1 MRALLVLCFVAAA
14 FAAPHTE
21 EQSQENDLLT
31 GFREFRHYEYR
42 YESEALTGTQ
52 TPQNSSQSGVRI
64 RADVVLSVQPGR
76 QVRMD
81 LMDVRLYESNT
92 GEPNQVQWQRS
103 PNSNDFARDLQQNAV
118 WFRYQSGRVQDI
130 RPSQDEQQWV
140 LNIKRG
146 ILSQF
151 NFNLIQRQGNYSV
164 QETDV
169 VGDCRVNYTVRADGE
184 QDEMQIR
191 RSRDF
196 SQCSQRAVI
205 SNCTLFGNR
214 SPNTEDLRNSTSQTN
229 VTLSN
234 LNINKRSGSQE
245 TRSSQQQQQQ
255 NFIVSQ
261 VQTREQHVISLY
273 NQQNQQSQQT
283 REQSQQTGQQNQQ
296 TGAVT
301 TNIQQTLRLRRVSE
315 GDSNLRPADL
325 QQRPT
330 TSLVF
335 QPIQDQQEIRRNIT
349 RRSQTTETRQ
359 EVQEQLQQW
368 TQSQQAQ
375 QGIQQ
380 RQQENERRQQ
390 EVRSQSRSQ
399 EQQQQLQQLQQQQQ
413 RFEQEQEQQEQQQT
427 LALLNIVRTL
437 RECSQNTLRK
447 VYTDFVQQEQFRQPI
462 QQALSHVSTQAG
474 VQLMTEQIQT
484 GEVSEQQAQNFLR
497 GIAML
502 QRPIRQNLDGILF
515 ILRQRSQSQQVR
527 EQALLTL
534 GSLVNTYI
542 TQNNVNENAA
552 PTEVRQARH
561 VLVSELQRG
570 QQTGSEREVQIAL
583 KAIGNAGLPS
593 TIPQLMQVAR
603 NTQRSNGTRQVAIY
617 AMWRVDR
624 QQITQQNQE
633 QLSQIFNTQENG
645 VEVRTAAFVLLMET
659 CNSQQCVNRIVS
671 RLQRESDPQVAS
683 FCSSYLTQMAQN
695 GRTNPQTQQ
704 QSRIAQQTLEMIANQ
719 TVSEFSQQFNGS
731 RAIMYDTG
739 YNSTAGSR
747 RMSHFVD
754 SHILFTDQS
763 PIPRSVMVNI
773 QKHNTGYNYNV
784 FEFGV
789 RHEGLETYFSAVRRQ
804 QQRERSQ
811 NRPSTSEERR
821 QQQQNRD
828 WIMEEWSILETE
840 SQERSQERSQGRSQG
855 RSQERNQGRSQSRS
869 QERTQR
875 PQYQQQTTEDRKCQE
890 QQQQRRQQIV
900 TPQLTYYVV
909 VNGHETTFST
919 QNTTGLAQM
928 IRNLTRGQGLQ
939 IRQATTQDD
948 CRTSI
953 PTSMGLPLRMSY
965 EVASTVN
972 ANTRVRMN
980 AVRRNIQA
988 TVNGRLS
995 MLERAQVSVDA
1006 YTQQSGIVAQSQW
1019 RIGTNNATVSIQDW
1033 PLQLNITRDLY
1044 QQLNMS
1050 TRVNVQT
1057 FQRRLVTKGQGSSQQ
1072 QTQTRPLTTEQQQQ
1086 QQQQQQEQ
1094 QQQQQQ
1100 CTPVQFVSGIEQCV
1114 SFNGVLTQQQQRQQ
1128 QQLRQQQQQQGQKQS
1143 RQQQQYQQTQQ
1154 QQQNPNFLTTS
1165 QTQNSW
1171 IVRSQQQSQQQNQ
1184 PRPVQISFES
1194 QRQNEVRVQI
1204 ESGFQG
1210 EETRR
1215 QTLTVQRQTSSSQ
1228 PEATFQTSQGQQ
1240 QQWQSRQQ
1248 RQQSERRE
1256 QEQQIREQ
1264 QETEQQ
1270 IRQIRRQQQE
1280 YEDQQQETLQQLQ
1293 QQERDINRTP
1303 EDRIRVRQQRQQQQQ
1318 QVQQQ
1323 VQQFQQQ
1330 IQQIQRQ
1337 QQQREQQ
1344 RVQRQQQNTL
1354 TNTFLQIVRSLP
1366 RQQPQVQPGCVLVQQ
1381 SLWSECQSDRQC
1393 SQGEQTRRVSVACDP
1408 QASRTQQ
1415 QQDRK
1420 TLWSSQEEQ
1429 SQQCQTFVESRPC
1442 QNCKCQGVMT
1452 RIRQSHRN
1460 GACYSTQKFLQCE
1473 RPCKGVDETFQKV
1486 SFNCPHL
1493 SAKTDRDQTHFTAG
1507 IEVPQDCVCP
1517 THQCVDSR
1525 RTSDIFRYGS
1535 SEQTSR
1541 QTSRQYSR
1549 ESGSRSNENTRWNS
1563 RSRSSQESD
1572 ESSFFNSNFQ

>member
-14 FAAPHTE
+14 FAAPAE
-21 EQSQENDLLT
+21 EQSQGNDLLT

-81 LMDVRLYESNT
+81 LMDVRLYESNS
-92 GEPNQVQWQRS
+92 GESNQVEWQRS
-103 PNSNDFARDLQQNAV
+103 PNSNDFSRDLEQNPL

-130 RPSQDEQQWV
+130 RPQQDEQQWV

-169 VGDCRVNYTVRADGE
+169 VGDCRVNYTVRADSE

-245 TRSSQQQQQQ
+245 TRSSQQQQQE

-261 VQTREQHVISLY
+261 IQTREQHVISLY
-273 NQQNQQSQQT
+273 NQQSQQT

-301 TNIQQTLRLRRVSE
+301 TNILQTLRLRKVSE
-315 GDSNLRPADL
+315 GDSDVRPANL

-335 QPIQDQQEIRRNIT
+335 QPITDQQEIRRNIT
-349 RRSQTTETRQ
+349 RRSQTAETRQ

-368 TQSQQAQ
+368 IQSEQAQ
-375 QGIQQ
+375 QGFQQ
-380 RQQENERRQQ
+380 RQQENQRRQQ

-413 RFEQEQEQQEQQQT
+413 RFEQQQEQQEQQQT
-427 LALLNIVRTL
+427 LALMNIVQTF
-437 RECSQNTLRK
+437 RECNQNTLRK
-447 VYTDFVQQEQFRQPI
+447 VYSEFVQQQQYRQPI

-474 VQLMTEQIQT
+474 IQLMTEQIQT
-484 GEVSEQQAQNFLR
+484 RECSEQQAQNFLR
-497 GIAML
+497 GIAMC
-502 QRPIRQNLDGILF
+502 QRPIRQNLDGVLF

-534 GSLVNTYI
+534 GSLVNSFI

-570 QQTGSEREVQIAL
+570 QQTGSEREVQVAL

-624 QQITQQNQE
+624 QQITPQTQE
-633 QLSQIFNTQENG
+633 QLSQLFNTPENG
-645 VEVRTAAFVLLMET
+645 VEVRSAAFVLLMERS
-659 CNSQQCVNRIVS
+659 NSQQSVNRIVS

-683 FCSSYLTQMAQN
+683 FCDSYLRQVAQN

-719 TVSEFSQQFNGS
+719 TESEFSQQFNSS

-739 YNSTAGSR
+739 YNTTAGSR
-747 RMSHFVD
+747 RRSHFVD

-773 QKHNTGYNYNV
+773 QKHNTGYDYNL

-789 RHEGLETYFSAVRRQ
+789 RQEGLETYFNAVRRQ
-804 QQRERSQ
+804 QQRERNQ
-811 NRPSTSEERR
+811 NRPTTSEERR
-821 QQQQNRD
+821 QQQQNRE
-828 WIMEEWSILETE
+828 WLMEEWSILENQE
-840 SQERSQERSQGRSQG
+840 SSQSRSQERSQSRSQERSQGRSQ
-855 RSQERNQGRSQSRS
+855 SRS
-869 QERTQR
+869 QERRQSQR
-875 PQYQQQTTEDRKCQE
+875 PQYQQQTKEDRKCQE

-909 VNGHETTFST
+909 INGHETTFST

-928 IRNLTRGQGLQ
+928 IRDLTRGQGLQ
-939 IRQATTQDD
+939 IRQNTTQDD

-965 EVASTVN
+965 EVATTVN

-980 AVRRNIQA
+980 AVRRTIQA

-995 MLERAQVSVDA
+995 MLERAQVCVDA
-1006 YTQQSGIVAQSQW
+1006 YTQQSGVVAQSQW
-1019 RIGTNNATVSIQDW
+1019 RVGTNNATVSIQDW
-1033 PLQLNITRDLY
+1033 PLQMNITRDLY
-1044 QQLNMS
+1044 QQINMS
-1050 TRVNVQT
+1050 SSVNVQT
-1057 FQRRLVTKGQGSSQQ
+1057 FQRRLVNKGQGSSQQ
-1072 QTQTRPLTTEQQQQ
+1072 QTQTRPLRTQQQQQQQGQQ
-1086 QQQQQQEQ
+1086 QQQQQQE
-1094 QQQQQQ
+1094 
-1100 CTPVQFVSGIEQCV
+1100 CTPVQSVSGIEQCV
-1114 SFNGVLTQQQQRQQ
+1114 IFNGVLTQQQQQQ
-1128 QQLRQQQQQQGQKQS
+1128 RQQQQQQQG
-1143 RQQQQYQQTQQ
+1143 RQQLYQQTQQ
-1154 QQQNPNFLTTS
+1154 LQQNPNFLTSS
-1165 QTQNSW
+1165 QTQTSW
-1171 IVRSQQQSQQQNQ
+1171 IVRSQNQPRSQQQSQ
-1184 PRPVQISFES
+1184 PRTIQISFQS
-1194 QRQNEVRVQI
+1194 QDQDEVRVQI

-1210 EETRR
+1210 QEARR
-1215 QTLTVQRQTSSSQ
+1215 QTLTVPRQTTGTQS
-1228 PEATFQTSQGQQ
+1228 EATFQTTQGQQ

-1248 RQQSERRE
+1248 REESERRE
-1256 QEQQIREQ
+1256 QEQQQREQ
-1264 QETEQQ
+1264 QQTQQQ
-1270 IRQIRRQQQE
+1270 IRQIRRQQQQF
-1280 YEDQQQETLQQLQ
+1280 EDEQQESLQQLQ

-1303 EDRIRVRQQRQQQQQ
+1303 EDRIRVRQQRQQRQQ

-1323 VQQFQQQ
+1323 RQQFQRQ

-1354 TNTFLQIVRSLP
+1354 SNTFLQVVRSLP
-1366 RQQPQVQPGCVLVQQ
+1366 RQQPQVQPSCVLVRQ
-1381 SLWSECQSDRQC
+1381 SLWSECESPRQC

-1408 QASRTQQ
+1408 QVSRSQQ
-1415 QQDRK
+1415 QQQQK

-1429 SQQCQTFVESRPC
+1429 SQQQCQSFVESRSC
-1442 QNCKCQGVMT
+1442 QNCKCEGVMS
-1452 RIRQSHRN
+1452 RIQQSHRN
-1460 GACYSTQKFLQCE
+1460 GACYSTQKYLQCQ
-1473 RPCKGVDETFQKV
+1473 RPCKPVDLSYQKV

-1525 RTSDIFRYGS
+1525 RTTDIFRS
-1535 SEQTSR
+1535 SEQTS
-1541 QTSRQYSR
+1541 
-1549 ESGSRSNENTRWNS
+1549 ESRSNENRRWNS

-1572 ESSFFNSNFQ
+1572 ESSFFNSNSQ

>member
-245 TRSSQQQQQQ
+245 TRSSQQQQ

-1086 QQQQQQEQ
+1086 QQQEQ

-1100 CTPVQFVSGIEQCV
+1100 QVQCTPVQSVS
-1114 SFNGVLTQQQQRQQ
+1114 VL
-1128 QQLRQQQQQQGQKQS
+1128 S
-1143 RQQQQYQQTQQ
+1143 
-1154 QQQNPNFLTTS
+1154 S
-1165 QTQNSW
+1165 A
-1171 IVRSQQQSQQQNQ
+1171 
-1184 PRPVQISFES
+1184 FES

-1541 QTSRQYSR
+1541 QTSRQYSS

-1572 ESSFFNSNFQ
+1572 ESSFNSNFQ